1 MLKLKNYI
9 ELNPKE
15 HISKGE
21 VVRQV
26 TMADLEPFNRDI
38 KKCGYVKYKSGTKF
52 RNGDTLLARIT
63 PCLENG
69 KTSFVNFLKQNE
81 VAVGSTEFYVLRAIE
96 GKMDPNYLYYLSIS
110 KKFRKSLIKS
120 MTGTSGR
127 QRATKEAV
135 LDYDSN
141 IPDIDNQ
148 KSISH
153 KLSLIDDMISVN
165 NQIND
170 NLLELAK
177 AKFNQTYILPT
188 NGFQKVPLGWER
200 SNLDEIITFSNG
212 YNFKRIDML
221 KAPEPLTYRIFKQG
235 NILIGGGLND
245 FGTKSWIL
253 KSKVKNL
260 DRFVLKKWDLLMAM
274 TDMKNKVAILG
285 NTALM
290 NRNNQYILNQ
300 RVGLIRSNNYNKI
313 SQIYLFL
320 LTNSKSFLYNIRS
333 KAHSGVQ
340 VNLST
345 KDIKKINLIIAPEE
359 VNNNFN
365 RFAKP
370 IFEKM
375 MENQVDNLTLN
386 EIKQALLNNFF

>member
-15 HISKGE
+15 HISRGE
-21 VVRQV
+21 IVRQV

-141 IPDIDNQ
+141 IPNIDNQ
-148 KSISH
+148 KTISH

-170 NLLELAK
+170 NLLDIAK
-177 AKFNQTYILPT
+177 NIYHRILFSSQITKTNLRSFATVVMGQSPISKTYNENKIGIPLLNGAADFRNGIHPSKWTTDPKIIVNKGAYIFGVRATIGLTAKVSKPYAIGRGTGSAIPKDVNNEEILY
-188 NGFQKVPLGWER
+188 F
-200 SNLDEIITFSNG
+200 I
-212 YNFKRIDML
+212 
-221 KAPEPLTYRIFKQG
+221 
-235 NILIGGGLND
+235 LND
-245 FGTKSWIL
+245 MFKKFEQTESGSVYINISKNDFENYRFNIPDRNGL
-253 KSKVKNL
+253 LFFHEKVKPIMDQIYIN
-260 DRFVLKKWDLLMAM
+260 KK
-274 TDMKNKVAILG
+274 
-285 NTALM
+285 
-290 NRNNQYILNQ
+290 Q
-300 RVGLIRSNNYNKI
+300 NKI
-313 SQIYLFL
+313 LQTIKATL
-320 LTNSKSFLYNIRS
+320 LSK
-333 KAHSGVQ
+333 
-340 VNLST
+340 
-345 KDIKKINLIIAPEE
+345 
-359 VNNNFN
+359 
-365 RFAKP
+365 
-370 IFEKM
+370 IF
-375 MENQVDNLTLN
+375 
-386 EIKQALLNNFF
+386 

>member
-15 HISKGE
+15 HISRGE

-26 TMADLEPFNRDI
+26 TMVDLEPFNRDI

-170 NLLELAK
+170 NLMLQKYCCKSSLFML
-177 AKFNQTYILPT
+177 FNI
-188 NGFQKVPLGWER
+188 E
-200 SNLDEIITFSNG
+200 FSIC
-212 YNFKRIDML
+212 F
-221 KAPEPLTYRIFKQG
+221 
-235 NILIGGGLND
+235 
-245 FGTKSWIL
+245 S
-253 KSKVKNL
+253 S
-260 DRFVLKKWDLLMAM
+260 KKW
-274 TDMKNKVAILG
+274 
-285 NTALM
+285 
-290 NRNNQYILNQ
+290 
-300 RVGLIRSNNYNKI
+300 KI
-313 SQIYLFL
+313 GVEKSIYLFRLFL
-320 LTNSKSFLYNIRS
+320 LGNII
-333 KAHSGVQ
+333 G
-340 VNLST
+340 
-345 KDIKKINLIIAPEE
+345 IFFI
-359 VNNNFN
+359 
-365 RFAKP
+365 
-370 IFEKM
+370 IFE
-375 MENQVDNLTLN
+375 LR
-386 EIKQALLNNFF
+386 ALAIDDVLPRASKLNFFK

>member
-1 MLKLKNYI
+1 MFKLKNYI

-21 VVRQV
+21 IVRQV

-141 IPDIDNQ
+141 IPDFDNQ

-170 NLLELAK
+170 NLA
-177 AKFNQTYILPT
+177 A
-188 NGFQKVPLGWER
+188 
-200 SNLDEIITFSNG
+200 
-212 YNFKRIDML
+212 
-221 KAPEPLTYRIFKQG
+221 
-235 NILIGGGLND
+235 
-245 FGTKSWIL
+245 
-253 KSKVKNL
+253 
-260 DRFVLKKWDLLMAM
+260 
-274 TDMKNKVAILG
+274 
-285 NTALM
+285 
-290 NRNNQYILNQ
+290 
-300 RVGLIRSNNYNKI
+300 
-313 SQIYLFL
+313 
-320 LTNSKSFLYNIRS
+320 
-333 KAHSGVQ
+333 
-340 VNLST
+340 
-345 KDIKKINLIIAPEE
+345 
-359 VNNNFN
+359 
-365 RFAKP
+365 
-370 IFEKM
+370 
-375 MENQVDNLTLN
+375 
-386 EIKQALLNNFF
+386 